1 MENYR
6 TDVQLA
12 QMRALEAAGVCLFC
26 PDELERHAGSPA
38 FLRTA
43 HWTVL
48 PNDFPYAGTS
58 LHLLLVPREH
68 VGDMLDLGDAARA
81 DFFTALAAARQR
93 YRIRH
98 YGLGVRN
105 GDCRYTG
112 ATIAHLHA
120 HVVVAPPEPET
131 VVRMRFSARPGG
143 NPAEGQH
150 PVQDPGSFISRPVD
164 VGPMVDPQDDHP
176 GHLVVNLIDH
186 PVRPTSGGPEP
197 R

>member
-6 TDVQLA
+6 TPEQLA
-12 QMRALEAAGVCLFC
+12 EMRRLEAAGVCLFC
-26 PDELERHAGSPA
+26 PDELARHARAAG
-38 FLRTA
+38 FLHTR

-58 LHLLLVPREH
+58 LHLLLVPRQH
-68 VGDMLDLGDAARA
+68 AGDLLELDALAQA
-81 DFFTALAAARQR
+81 DFFAALAAARDR
-93 YRIRH
+93 YGLGH

-131 VVRMRFSARPGG
+131 AVRMRFSARP
-143 NPAEGQH
+143 A
-150 PVQDPGSFISRPVD
+150 GS
-164 VGPMVDPQDDHP
+164 
-176 GHLVVNLIDH
+176 
-186 PVRPTSGGPEP
+186 
-197 R
+197 